1 MHRCTSY
8 IWLLGISCINITVAT
23 HPTGHTVLWYVRL
36 AHCLYMAHNT
46 PNYLATSYWNNTHW
60 NKTWIGPTQVHAHV
74 EPPLCIGK
82 FGAGPSVYGLS
93 HIADVKCTTHLGHKG
108 PRL

>member
-1 MHRCTSY
+1 MYRCTSY

-46 PNYLATSYWNNTHW
+46 PNYFATSYITGIRH
-60 NKTWIGPTQVHAHV
+60 
-74 EPPLCIGK
+74 
-82 FGAGPSVYGLS
+82 GL
-93 HIADVKCTTHLGHKG
+93 GQ
-108 PRL
+108 PRYMRM